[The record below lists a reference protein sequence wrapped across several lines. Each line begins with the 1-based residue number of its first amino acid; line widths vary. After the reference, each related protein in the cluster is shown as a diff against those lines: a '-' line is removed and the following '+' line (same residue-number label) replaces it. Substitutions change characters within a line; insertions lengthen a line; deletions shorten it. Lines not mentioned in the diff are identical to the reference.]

1 MLLVP
6 LRCRCPLGHGL
17 LLLVWDLVVPVIV
30 VTEVAAGKKSER
42 RIEGAG
48 QQILR
53 RVAGRTGQRQLGM
66 LGS

>member
-17 LLLVWDLVVPVIV
+17 LLLVWDLVAPVIV

-48 QQILR
+48 NAR
-53 RVAGRTGQRQLGM
+53 
-66 LGS
+66 